1 MPSEVLEEAAKVA
14 YIVDCVYS
22 QSIGEPPPP
31 AWLDLTVTQR
41 EYAVAAAEAVLRG
54 DTLEALHDLW
64 VAAYRADG
72 WVYGEAMDFA
82 SKVSPRLCPYADLL
96 PEQAQKGALYQAA
109 VRAFAGGAGSALP
122 ALPAVP
128 ALAART
134 VL

>member
-22 QSIGEPPPP
+22 QAIGEPSPP
-31 AWLDLTVTQR
+31 AWLDLTITQR

-64 VAAYRADG
+64 VAAYSADG
-72 WVYGEAMDFA
+72 WVYGEVMDFA
-82 SKVSPRLCPYADLL
+82 SKVSPRLCPYADLP
-96 PEQAQKGALYQAA
+96 PEQAQKGALSQAA
-109 VRAFAGGAGSALP
+109 VRAFAGGVGAALP

-128 ALAART
+128 AVPARS
-134 VL
+134 